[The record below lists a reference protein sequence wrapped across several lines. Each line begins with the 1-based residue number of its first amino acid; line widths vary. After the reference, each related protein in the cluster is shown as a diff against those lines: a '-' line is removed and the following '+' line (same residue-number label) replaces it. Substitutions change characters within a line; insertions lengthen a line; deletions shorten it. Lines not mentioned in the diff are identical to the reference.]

1 MVLIP
6 AVRRIGEVL
15 VIDRCLARREAE
27 SLHASGLCCSQGA
40 ESALNSR
47 SDQFILIL
55 WHVNDEGRG
64 YMNDVSRP
72 LHGALQRFTIEQIS
86 LDELKL
92 LKQVTVCLA

>member
-1 MVLIP
+1 MLLIP
-6 AVRRIGEVL
+6 EVWRIGEVL
-15 VIDRCLARREAE
+15 VIDRCLARREAKA
-27 SLHASGLCCSQGA
+27 LHASYLCCSQCTQ
-40 ESALNSR
+40 SALNSR
-47 SDQFILIL
+47 PDQFILIL

-92 LKQVTVCLA
+92 LK